1 MFGVVVCPRC
11 HRAKGVDLSKKTTT
25 CSCGFAIR
33 IVPARIRLRVGTE
46 RELIEAVRRVSAD
59 LAGGLSEYER
69 AVQPRRKT
77 RIAEVH
83 ARAVEGAGGVLIP
96 RPAGGPRRPRNPG
109 HRRVPR
115 RPPPGQRGVRA
126 PPRLL
131 PHDHSGPL
139 AGRSAFPGHLRSS
152 RRRSFGNVSGSTSR

>member
-11 HRAKGVDLSKKTTT
+11 HRTKGVDLSKKTTT

-46 RELIEAVRRVSAD
+46 RELIEAVRRVSAE

-69 AVQPRRKT
+69 ALQPRKKT

-83 ARAVEGAGGVLIP
+83 ARVAATAMKAGD
-96 RPAGGPRRPRNPG
+96 RA
-109 HRRVPR
+109 HR
-115 RPPPGQRGVRA
+115 VRA
-126 PPRLL
+126 AAIELSKELEVFSYQDLREVLVALGIQDIDASLDDLLRANVVYEPRQGFYRMIT
-131 PHDHSGPL
+131 PAP
-139 AGRSAFPGHLRSS
+139 
-152 RRRSFGNVSGSTSR
+152 

>member
-33 IVPARIRLRVGTE
+33 IVPTRIRLRVGTE
-46 RELIEAVRRVSAD
+46 RELIEAVRRVSAE

-83 ARAVEGAGGVLIP
+83 ARVAATAMKAGD
-96 RPAGGPRRPRNPG
+96 RA
-109 HRRVPR
+109 HR
-115 RPPPGQRGVRA
+115 VRA
-126 PPRLL
+126 AAIELSKELEVFSYQDLWEVLVALGIQDVDASLDDLLRANVVYEPRQGFYRMIT
-131 PHDHSGPL
+131 PAP
-139 AGRSAFPGHLRSS
+139 
-152 RRRSFGNVSGSTSR
+152 